1 MDAAVSESPKAPR
14 RVAIMLGIASGMRAF
29 SAPAA
34 LAAWSWSG
42 AGPAGRTC
50 RAMVVAAAAGEVV
63 ADKLPNVPARVT
75 PGALSVRVAT
85 AALCGA
91 RVAGYRGAV
100 QAGLAAALSAAAS
113 YRVRIAAGATAPGGD
128 PVIGAVEDV
137 LVYGLAVRAAIS
149 TSS

>member
-1 MDAAVSESPKAPR
+1 
-14 RVAIMLGIASGMRAF
+14 MLGIASGMRAF

-42 AGPAGRTC
+42 ARPAGRTR
-50 RAMVVAAAAGEVV
+50 RALIVAAAAGEVV

-85 AALCGA
+85 AAICGA

-100 QAGLAAALSAAAS
+100 QAALAAALSAAAS
-113 YRVRIAAGATAPGGD
+113 YRVRIAAGATTPRGD
-128 PVIGAVEDV
+128 SVAGAVEDV
-137 LVYGLAVRAAIS
+137 LVYGLAVRAAS
-149 TSS
+149 GSAR